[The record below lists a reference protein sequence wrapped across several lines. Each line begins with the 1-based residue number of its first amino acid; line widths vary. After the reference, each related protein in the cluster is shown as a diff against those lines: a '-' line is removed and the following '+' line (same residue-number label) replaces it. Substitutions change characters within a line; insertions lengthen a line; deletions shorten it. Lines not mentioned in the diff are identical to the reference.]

1 MHVEHIRLSG
11 PTGETWAVDGSVVG
25 TCAPDGGGVAATW
38 ACDGAVGSWA
48 CDGAVGSWACDGAV
62 GSWACD
68 GVVGFSARDDVV
80 GSWAHGGVVG
90 SFEPSDDGVHF
101 VLFDVGFEGIF
112 LF

>member
-1 MHVEHIRLSG
+1 M
-11 PTGETWAVDGSVVG
+11 G

-38 ACDGAVGSWA
+38 ACDGV
-48 CDGAVGSWACDGAV
+48 V

-68 GVVGFSARDDVV
+68 GVVGFSARDGVV
-80 GSWAHGGVVG
+80 GSWARDGGVVG
-90 SFEPSDDGVHF
+90 SFEPCDDGVRF

>member
-1 MHVEHIRLSG
+1 M
-11 PTGETWAVDGSVVG
+11 G

-38 ACDGAVGSWA
+38 ACDGV
-48 CDGAVGSWACDGAV
+48 V

-68 GVVGFSARDDVV
+68 GVVGFSAHDGVVGFSARDGVV
-80 GSWAHGGVVG
+80 GSWARDGGVVG
-90 SFEPSDDGVHF
+90 SFEPCDDGVCF